1 MRYISH
7 FLRQNVQDFIK
18 QIVENEQALTN
29 LAKEN
34 PEDTPEQVEEV
45 EKKKTQVKENINYLK
60 ALIQEIAELPA
71 QKTE

>member
-29 LAKEN
+29 LTKEN